1 MSSYSLTQGYW
12 SLVMK
17 AIKTKWNNECCPPS
31 LILQLHPMLTK
42 MFKYIKVIKEGKI
55 TEG

>member
-1 MSSYSLTQGYW
+1 MSSYPVTRGYW

-17 AIKTKWNNECCPPS
+17 AIKTKWKNERCPPS

-42 MFKYIKVIKEGKI
+42 MFKYIKVRKEGKI
-55 TEG
+55 T